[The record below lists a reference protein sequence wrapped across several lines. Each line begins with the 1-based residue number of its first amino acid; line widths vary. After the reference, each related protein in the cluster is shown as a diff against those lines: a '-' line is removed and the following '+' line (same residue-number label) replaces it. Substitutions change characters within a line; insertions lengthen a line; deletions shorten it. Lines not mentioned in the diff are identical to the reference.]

1 MSLELARLSEQ
12 RLLVWRGRRR
22 GGEGLVVVVVVV
34 VAAVVQRD
42 DGVFLTERPPPAEP
56 GQAREGEVRVPLAA
70 QLLDEAEYVDERLLR
85 APVVRRDRDVAAE
98 VEHGRLLEVGE
109 AGLLQHHHA
118 VRLAQDVVVERALR
132 YAVVRGRLCKAHFLR
147 HYRLYRLFQL
157 GLRPRRRFHFQ

>member
-1 MSLELARLSEQ
+1 MWR
-12 RLLVWRGRRR
+12 RGR
-22 GGEGLVVVVVVV
+22 EGLVVVVV

-42 DGVFLTERPPPAEP
+42 DGVFLAERPPPAEP
-56 GQAREGEVRVPLAA
+56 GQAREGEVRVPLAP
-70 QLLDEAEYVDERLLR
+70 QPLDEAEDVDERLLR

-98 VEHGRLLEVGE
+98 VEHGRLLQVGE
-109 AGLLQHHHA
+109 AGLLKHHHA
-118 VRLAQDVVVERALR
+118 VRLAQDVVVQRALR

>member
-1 MSLELARLSEQ
+1 MR
-12 RLLVWRGRRR
+12 WRG
-22 GGEGLVVVVVVV
+22 GQGLVVIVVV
-34 VAAVVQRD
+34 VAAVVQGD
-42 DGVFLTERPPPAEP
+42 DGVFLAERPPPAEP
-56 GQAREGEVRVPLAA
+56 GQAREGEVRIPLAA
-70 QLLDEAEYVDERLLR
+70 QLLDEAENVDERLLR

-157 GLRPRRRFHFQ
+157 RLSPRRRFHFQKGRRRGGRI